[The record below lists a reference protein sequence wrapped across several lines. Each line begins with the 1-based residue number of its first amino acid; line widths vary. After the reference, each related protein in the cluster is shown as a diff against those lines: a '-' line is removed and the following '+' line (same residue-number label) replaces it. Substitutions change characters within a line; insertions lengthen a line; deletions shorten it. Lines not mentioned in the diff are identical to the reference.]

1 MKPFSEL
8 SEHDKKLLRKINT
21 LDEEWGWSRWPDIV
35 ALAEQLEDEEHRT
48 FWLRQGSH
56 YNHMEEARI
65 GDL

>member
-1 MKPFSEL
+1 MKPYNQL
-8 SEHDKKLLRKINT
+8 SEHDRKLLKRIDT
-21 LDEEWGWSRWPDIV
+21 LDEEWGYLRWPDIV
-35 ALAEQLEDEEHRT
+35 ALAEQLEDEEHKA